1 MKMKGKNKGY
11 YKSEDENYETS
22 WSSSPVLYR
31 HKNIDASTLSCYS
44 KSRMSTL
51 LDIFYRSQ

>member
-1 MKMKGKNKGY
+1 LGAGKKMKMNGKNKGY

-31 HKNIDASTLSCYS
+31 HKNIDASTLSFGIT
-44 KSRMSTL
+44 R
-51 LDIFYRSQ
+51 